1 VIDDLMTAKIAEFKA
16 ELDALAD
23 RLTRIEAARDL
34 DAQHS
39 KSALDR
45 IAKAAEEILR
55 VERRR

>member
-1 VIDDLMTAKIAEFKA
+1 MIAKIAALQA
-16 ELDALAD
+16 ELAALAD
-23 RLTRIEAARDL
+23 RLTRLEAARDL

-55 VERRR
+55 VEKRR